1 MWKKEFL
8 IWFASKELPWKVDP
22 GLADI
27 DTSCYTSPGTYF
39 SLLLFT
45 FAITIWKVQVIIFH
59 FSLLPSTCTQSLYER
74 SVSFSA
80 LGTPHSGEEKIT
92 EMAKSSDNFA
102 PYVHFQ
108 DQPRSTASLLKG
120 YLTPSQVCLQSSKF
134 LNHLLITIDNF
145 LHHANFTLGDLTVAA
160 AKDSSSSATS
170 QYKFSRYFRN
180 RRQPQNTN
188 M

>member
-1 MWKKEFL
+1 MRWQGLPTGRPQQGENMTTRWMKRCIGNLEMWKKEFL

-45 FAITIWKVQVIIFH
+45 FAITIWKVQVITFH
-59 FSLLPSTCTQSLYER
+59 FSLLPSTCTQSQYKR
-74 SVSFSA
+74 SVSVSA
-80 LGTPHSGEEKIT
+80 LGTPYSGEEKIR

-108 DQPRSTASLLKG
+108 DQPRSTASLLKE
-120 YLTPSQVCLQSSKF
+120 YLTPLQVCLHIWDF
-134 LNHLLITIDNF
+134 
-145 LHHANFTLGDLTVAA
+145 
-160 AKDSSSSATS
+160 
-170 QYKFSRYFRN
+170 
-180 RRQPQNTN
+180 
-188 M
+188 

>member
-1 MWKKEFL
+1 M
-8 IWFASKELPWKVDP
+8 
-22 GLADI
+22 
-27 DTSCYTSPGTYF
+27 
-39 SLLLFT
+39 
-45 FAITIWKVQVIIFH
+45 
-59 FSLLPSTCTQSLYER
+59 
-74 SVSFSA
+74 SFSA

-180 RRQPQNTN
+180 RRQPQNTIVAEDVV
-188 M
+188 